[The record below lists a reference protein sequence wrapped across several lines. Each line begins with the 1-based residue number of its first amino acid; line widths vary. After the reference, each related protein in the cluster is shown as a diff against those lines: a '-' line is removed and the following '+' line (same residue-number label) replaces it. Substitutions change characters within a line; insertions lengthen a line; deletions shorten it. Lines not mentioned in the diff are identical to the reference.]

1 MTKYIFLFI
10 FVSSFACASAESRK
24 ENTTWTKD
32 RSDSPSWER
41 RSLASECVQSPYI
54 VEYEGISNKELIDLL
69 KSVSQLETL
78 KKHPPATRTALNR
91 RVEADIPNLVKA
103 MQTLGYY
110 KPDISFTVDTQQT
123 PYAIRIFIEPG
134 QVYPFQNFEILPCGE
149 EEVFDDSPLLCIST
163 QDLGITLGRPAY
175 PEQILEAETR
185 LLQILAWKG
194 YPLARVQSR
203 EVIADEANKT
213 ISVRLHVDTGLPV
226 VFGPTVIKGLS
237 GVNPLLICRKIRWD
251 IGTPFNPHYLEKTQQ
266 DIEESGLFASVTISA
281 DEKLDECG
289 RLPVRIDL
297 IESKHR
303 TVALGASYT
312 TQLGPGVL
320 AEWELRNMRGLGERF
335 SMLADVWEIRQRG
348 ALMYRQPD
356 FRVLGQDILWIGE
369 YEHEKTIGYTET
381 FYSITNLIER
391 QVNFCTKISYA
402 IQFKELHSFGSDN
415 NGNFSLLKAPLH
427 LRWSNANNLM
437 DPTRGMSLNL
447 KLIPT
452 WSILGNSFIYYIQT
466 LVGTSYYS
474 LDRAE
479 RWTLAAKVD
488 LGTIF
493 GASNRTIPPPER
505 FYAGNECILR
515 GYNYMTVSPLG
526 PTGLPIGGRSL
537 MVYSLELRNRIGEKI
552 GWVAFYEVGNVY
564 STIVPDFSHKQLQ
577 SAGFGL
583 RYQTPVGP
591 LRADV
596 AFPLNRRERGKDD
609 FIDSCCE
616 YYFSVGQAF

>member
-1 MTKYIFLFI
+1 MTRYLFLLIFT
-10 FVSSFACASAESRK
+10 VSFAGVFAESR
-24 ENTTWTKD
+24 EEHTTWTKD
-32 RSDSPSWER
+32 HSDDSEWER
-41 RSLASECVQSPYI
+41 RSQASESRQSPYI
-54 VEYEGISNKELIDLL
+54 IEYEGISNKELIDLL

-110 KPDISFTVDTQQT
+110 KPDISFTIDTQQT
-123 PYAIRIFIEPG
+123 PYVIRVLIDPG
-134 QVYPFQNFEILPCGE
+134 QVYPFQSFEILPLPE
-149 EEVFDDSPLLCIST
+149 RELFNDSPLLCISI
-163 QDLGITLGRPAY
+163 QDLGITLGHPAY

-194 YPLARVQSR
+194 YPLARIHSR
-203 EVIADEANKT
+203 EVIADEDNKT
-213 ISVRLHVDTGLPV
+213 ISVRLRVDTGLPV
-226 VFGPTVIKGLS
+226 VFGPTTIKGLS
-237 GVNPLLICRKIRWD
+237 GVNPRFICRKILWG

-281 DEKLDECG
+281 DEELDDCG
-289 RLPVRIDL
+289 QLPITIDL

-312 TQLGPGVL
+312 TQLGPGIL

-335 SMLADVWEIRQRG
+335 RVLADVSGIRQRG

-356 FRVLGQDILWIGE
+356 YRILGQDILWIGE
-369 YEHEKTIGYTET
+369 FEHEKTAGFTET
-381 FYSITNLIER
+381 FYSIANLIER
-391 QVNFCTKISYA
+391 QVNFCTRVSYG
-402 IQFKELHSFGSDN
+402 IQFKELYSKSDKDS
-415 NGNFSLLKAPLH
+415 NFSLLKAPLH

-452 WSILGNSFIYYIQT
+452 WSILGNNFIYYIQT
-466 LVGTSYYS
+466 FVGTSYYS

-479 RWTLAAKVD
+479 RWTLAGKVD

-537 MVYSLELRNRIGEKI
+537 MVYSLELRNRIGEKL

-577 SAGFGL
+577 SAGCGL

-596 AFPLNRRERGKDD
+596 AFPLNRRKRSNGDY
-609 FIDSCCE
+609 IDSVCE
-616 YYFSVGQAF
+616 FYFSVGQAF